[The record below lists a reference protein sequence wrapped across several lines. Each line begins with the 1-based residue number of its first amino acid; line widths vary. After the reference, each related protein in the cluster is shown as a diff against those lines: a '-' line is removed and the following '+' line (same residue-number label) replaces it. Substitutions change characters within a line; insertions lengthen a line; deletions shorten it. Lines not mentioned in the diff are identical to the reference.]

1 MSLLARHRYLISR
14 ITDVFELDEIQVE
27 EMLLQPET
35 LQTVN
40 SFFSAEGPTK
50 IIVTVSE
57 NPSPPGAKKAPD
69 DKKARTLTVHT
80 GTISCLTTLAVYFLK
95 IKKTKD
101 GDEHFAVDP
110 SKFNDGTISFGIM
123 RDPLESL
130 EALVRC
136 VYKPIIQE
144 SSAEIWGETTQEQRN
159 EFMVC
164 MDNFIR
170 GVQDNI
176 RNLSSGIDLA
186 KPDLRIDSIG
196 VSSAAS
202 NPVIVTQSMNLL
214 YEWCKNIE
222 SYLDDSSRSK
232 WETPDSGP
240 DTELAYWR
248 NKLQRHASLT
258 HPTVTHML

>member
-1 MSLLARHRYLISR
+1 MSLLARHRYLISK

-27 EMLLQPET
+27 EMLLVPET
-35 LQTVN
+35 LATVN

-57 NPSPPGAKKAPD
+57 APTHSAGTKKAPED
-69 DKKARTLTVHT
+69 RKARVLTVHT
-80 GTISCLTTLAVYFLK
+80 GAISCQTPLAVFFLK
-95 IKKTKD
+95 IRKAKD

-123 RDPLESL
+123 REPLESL
-130 EALVRC
+130 EAMVRC
-136 VYKPIIQE
+136 VYKPMIQDP
-144 SSAEIWGETTQEQRN
+144 SADIWGETTQEQRN
-159 EFMVC
+159 EFLVC
-164 MDNFIR
+164 MDTFLR
-170 GVQDNI
+170 GLQDNI

-186 KPDLRIDSIG
+186 KPDLRIETMG
-196 VSSAAS
+196 VPAAAS
-202 NPVIVTQSMNLL
+202 NPVIVTQAMNLL

-222 SYLDDSSRSK
+222 TYLDDSSRSK

-248 NKLQRHASLT
+248 NKLQR
-258 HPTVTHML
+258 